1 MGLYNDIRGS
11 LDLAMEYL
19 RSIEERRERLIKG
32 SRDALMLCSKS
43 IVSIHANRISDA
55 LEHISKAKSIIN
67 ELKLLAEE
75 DLQSYIIP
83 VEAELVEAQALYSIL
98 TKYSIPLLDELNT
111 NARSYILGLLDC
123 IGELKR
129 QVYDKVREGKSSEA
143 FKLFEIMEYLYSSL
157 LQFAMYDNILH
168 GVRKKIDIAKVLVE
182 DVRAMLTEEIRR
194 DAMLEAIERLERESR
209 RLGDD

>member
-1 MGLYNDIRGS
+1 MSNDIKGS
-11 LDLAMEYL
+11 LELAMEHL
-19 RSIEERRERLIKG
+19 KSIEERRERIIKG

-43 IVSIHANRISDA
+43 IVSVHANRMSDA
-55 LEHISKAKSIIN
+55 LEHLSKAKSIIE
-67 ELKLLAEE
+67 ELKRVAEE

-98 TKYSIPLLDELNT
+98 TKYNIPSLDELNV

-129 QVYDKVREGKSSEA
+129 QVYDKVREGKSIEA
-143 FKLFEIMEYLYSSL
+143 FKLFEVMEYLYSSL

-168 GVRKKIDIAKVLVE
+168 GVRKKVDVARVLVE
-182 DVRAMLTEEIRR
+182 DVRAMLTEEARRQAIIESIDSIRR
-194 DAMLEAIERLERESR
+194 VKE
-209 RLGDD
+209 

>member
-1 MGLYNDIRGS
+1 MSNDIKGS
-11 LDLAMEYL
+11 LELAMEHL
-19 RSIEERRERLIKG
+19 KSIEERRERIIKG

-43 IVSIHANRISDA
+43 IVSIHANRMSDA
-55 LEHISKAKSIIN
+55 LEHLSKAKSIIE
-67 ELKLLAEE
+67 ELKQVAEE

-98 TKYSIPLLDELNT
+98 TKYNIPSLDELNV

-129 QVYDKVREGKSSEA
+129 QVYDKVREGKSIEA
-143 FKLFEIMEYLYSSL
+143 FKLFEVMEYLYSSL

-168 GVRKKIDIAKVLVE
+168 GVRKKVDVARVLVE
-182 DVRAMLTEEIRR
+182 DVRAMLTEEARRQAIIESIDSIRR
-194 DAMLEAIERLERESR
+194 VKE
-209 RLGDD
+209 

>member
-1 MGLYNDIRGS
+1 MSNDIKGS
-11 LDLAMEYL
+11 LELAMEHL
-19 RSIEERRERLIKG
+19 KSIEERRERIIKG

-43 IVSIHANRISDA
+43 IVSIHANRMSDA
-55 LEHISKAKSIIN
+55 LEHLSKAKSIIE
-67 ELKLLAEE
+67 ELKQVAEE

-98 TKYSIPLLDELNT
+98 TEYNIPSLDELNV

-129 QVYDKVREGKSSEA
+129 QVYDKVREGKSVEA
-143 FKLFEIMEYLYSSL
+143 FKLFEMMEYLYSSL

-168 GVRKKIDIAKVLVE
+168 GVRKKVDVARVLVE
-182 DVRAMLTEEIRR
+182 DVRAMLTEEARRQAIIESIDSIRR
-194 DAMLEAIERLERESR
+194 VKE
-209 RLGDD
+209 